1 MERKIINTNKA
12 PLPIGAYNQG
22 IVTNGFV
29 FIAGQVAIDPATGN
43 LIDGSFK
50 ERVRQVMKNLNSI
63 LEESGTNLS
72 NVAKFTVFLTDMS
85 NYATVNEVFSEF
97 IKESYAPARSLVA
110 VSALPAGTDI
120 EIECIATVYQYF

>member
-22 IVTNGFV
+22 IVTNGFI
-29 FIAGQVAIDPATGN
+29 FTAGQVPIDPATGN
-43 LIDGSFK
+43 LIDGNFK
-50 ERVRQVMKNLNSI
+50 ERVRQVMKNLNNI
-63 LEESGTNLS
+63 LEESGTTLS

-85 NYATVNEVFSEF
+85 NYAAVNEVFSEF
-97 IKESYAPARSLVA
+97 IKESHAPARSLVA

-120 EIECIATVYQYF
+120 EIECIAAV

>member
-22 IVTNGFV
+22 IVTNGFI
-29 FIAGQVAIDPATGN
+29 FTAGQVAIDPATGN
-43 LIDGSFK
+43 LIEGSFK

-63 LEESGTNLS
+63 LEESGTNFS
-72 NVAKFTVFLTDMS
+72 NVAKFTVFLIDMS
-85 NYATVNEVFSEF
+85 DYAAVNDVFSEF
-97 IKESYAPARSLVA
+97 INESHAAARSLVA

-120 EIECIATVYQYF
+120 EIECIATV

>member
-29 FIAGQVAIDPATGN
+29 FTAGQVAIDPATGN
-43 LIDGSFK
+43 LIEGSFK
-50 ERVRQVMKNLNSI
+50 DRVRQVMKNLNSI
-63 LEESGTNLS
+63 LGESGTTLS

-120 EIECIATVYQYF
+120 EIECIATV

>member
-29 FIAGQVAIDPATGN
+29 FTAGQVAIDPATGN
-43 LIDGSFK
+43 LIEGSFK

-63 LEESGTNLS
+63 LEESGTHFS
-72 NVAKFTVFLTDMS
+72 NVVKFTVFLTDMS
-85 NYATVNEVFSEF
+85 NYAAVNEVFSEF
-97 IKESYAPARSLVA
+97 IKESNAPARSLVA

-120 EIECIATVYQYF
+120 EIECVATV

>member
-29 FIAGQVAIDPATGN
+29 FTAGQVAIDPATGN

-110 VSALPAGTDI
+110 VSALPVGTDI
-120 EIECIATVYQYF
+120 EIECIATV

>member
-29 FIAGQVAIDPATGN
+29 FTAGQVAIDPATGN

-110 VSALPAGTDI
+110 VSSLPAGTDI
-120 EIECIATVYQYF
+120 EIECIATV

>member
-22 IVTNGFV
+22 IVTNGFI
-29 FIAGQVAIDPATGN
+29 FTAGQVPIDPATGN
-43 LIDGSFK
+43 LIEGNFK
-50 ERVRQVMKNLNSI
+50 ERVRQVMNNLNNI
-63 LEESGTNLS
+63 LEESGTTFS

-85 NYATVNEVFSEF
+85 NYAAVNEVFSEF
-97 IKESYAPARSLVA
+97 IKESHAPARSLVA

-120 EIECIATVYQYF
+120 EIECIATV

>member
-29 FIAGQVAIDPATGN
+29 FTAGQVAIDPATGN
-43 LIDGSFK
+43 LIEGSFK

-85 NYATVNEVFSEF
+85 NYAAVNEVFSEF
-97 IKESYAPARSLVA
+97 IKESHAPARSLVA

-120 EIECIATVYQYF
+120 EIECIATV

>member
-22 IVTNGFV
+22 IVTNGFI
-29 FIAGQVAIDPATGN
+29 FTAGQVPIDPATGN
-43 LIDGSFK
+43 LIEGNFK
-50 ERVRQVMKNLNSI
+50 ERVRQVMKNLNNI
-63 LEESGTNLS
+63 LEESGTTFS

-85 NYATVNEVFSEF
+85 NYAAVNEVFSEF
-97 IKESYAPARSLVA
+97 IKESHAPARSLVA

-120 EIECIATVYQYF
+120 EIECIATV

>member
-22 IVTNGFV
+22 IVTNGFI
-29 FIAGQVAIDPATGN
+29 FTAGQVPIDPATGN
-43 LIDGSFK
+43 LIEGNFK
-50 ERVRQVMKNLNSI
+50 ERVRQVMKNLNNI
-63 LEESGTNLS
+63 LEESGATFS

-85 NYATVNEVFSEF
+85 NYAAVNEVFSEF
-97 IKESYAPARSLVA
+97 IKESHAPARSLVA

-120 EIECIATVYQYF
+120 EIECIATV